1 MSTSGP
7 PLIQFGAD
15 GDQAPILSYNIPQPT
30 SHPTKATIAFDY
42 PTHWFSEAVTQKPRE
57 TLRETVQKSNVNELA
72 TQLRESLRE
81 GIIDQTF
88 FSQIDSRDPVVRTGF
103 LVNPAALAAI
113 ADRSVEPIGDGGVV
127 DVSTKQDLLSE
138 IQLSDYV
145 STNSRLS
152 VPQNVN
158 PQRIVTEAERG
169 RHLVFRPSLSGD
181 YIPDFVPEAEQP
193 RPQLALVE
201 RHQLS
206 SFLGNYGAGR
216 TIKTFSLFP
225 GEQTEIS
232 IRTYSN
238 STRKQQE
245 ASSILESV
253 SRESALEFERAVE
266 SEQST
271 KTASQR
277 ESESYWKVSADV
289 GANILIASA
298 DIHAEGGGRTKTNAS
313 REEAARNTARALDKH
328 AQSASAKREVNVNTE
343 AEFETTTGEESS
355 TKRTIENVNQGR
367 TLNLVFRQMNQEFT
381 TLLHLVDVRVA
392 FTNGFPDSYR
402 EVPLYRLDELLEEVI
417 VEGEVDGVTP
427 REVVEEQIMN
437 QLTAVADYKDTYQR
451 EFVEEA
457 QFEDDPGY
465 WRVNKDLRMTYEP
478 PEQVD
483 GGVRPTVRGVIL
495 SGTTNTLRTDG
506 VIVDALL
513 GRGEAL
519 EEAGRRN
526 QSQESRRQ
534 KLANDQTEESIRRQ
548 KLARSIVEDETDGDT
563 KAERFAKVFGHPPT
577 GEEL

>member
-30 SHPTKATIAFDY
+30 SYPTKATIAFDY
-42 PTHWFSEAVTQKPRE
+42 PTQWFSEAVIQRPRE
-57 TLRETVQKSNVNELA
+57 TLRETVQDRNVNELA
-72 TQLRESLRE
+72 GRIRESLRE
-81 GIIDQTF
+81 GVIDQTF

-103 LVNPAALAAI
+103 LVNPAALAAV

-127 DVSTKQDLLSE
+127 DVSTKQDLLSG

-152 VPQNVN
+152 VPQNVT
-158 PQRIVTEAERG
+158 PQRIVTEAQRG

-225 GEQTEIS
+225 GEKTEIS

-245 ASSILESV
+245 ASSILESA
-253 SRESALEFERAVE
+253 SRESALEFEREVE
-266 SEQST
+266 SEKAT
-271 KTASQR
+271 KTANQR

-313 REEAARNTARALDKH
+313 REEAARNTARAVDKH

-381 TLLHLVDVRVA
+381 TLLHLVDIRVA

-417 VEGEVDGVTP
+417 VEGEVDDVTP
-427 REVVEEQIMN
+427 REVVEEQILN

-457 QFEDDPGY
+457 QFEEDPGY
-465 WRVNKDLRMTYEP
+465 WRVNRDLRMTYEP

-483 GGVRPTVRGVIL
+483 GDVRPTVRGIIL

-519 EEAGRRN
+519 EESGRRN

-534 KLANDQTEESIRRQ
+534 KLTNDQAEESIRRQ
-548 KLARSIVEDETDGDT
+548 KLARSIVEDETDGDA
-563 KAERFAKVFGHPPT
+563 KAERFAKVFGHLPAS
-577 GEEL
+577 EEP